1 MLRNNGDK
9 RDRHI
14 RELPNITEKVDV
26 PDEEVLAEVH
36 VAEGDS
42 NSEGKDVENERHNHA
57 HEPCL
62 DQVGSPVQGFE
73 HDRFCLSSEFE
84 MDSLGAFVSLSLE
97 PLDGRNQDWRHVAL
111 AN

>member
-36 VAEGDS
+36 VAEGDADP
-42 NSEGKDVENERHNHA
+42 EGKDVKNEGHHHA
-57 HEPCL
+57 HQPDL
-62 DQVGSPVQGFE
+62 DE
-73 HDRFCLSSEFE
+73 I
-84 MDSLGAFVSLSLE
+84 
-97 PLDGRNQDWRHVAL
+97 
-111 AN
+111 